1 MDFSPINS
9 NPNWHSN
16 LKTSRLENPSPSL
29 IPYKGVPGSPQLS
42 FSISEKQI
50 KVSFQGFQAVEIY
63 TSSLVSICTLSVV
76 DIFQCK
82 I

>member
-50 KVSFQGFQAVEIY
+50 KVSFQGFQAGEIY

>member
-42 FSISEKQI
+42 FSISAKTED
-50 KVSFQGFQAVEIY
+50 
-63 TSSLVSICTLSVV
+63 TSHLPRVWGI
-76 DIFQCK
+76 
-82 I
+82 

>member
-42 FSISEKQI
+42 FSISVKIDDLSQLLR
-50 KVSFQGFQAVEIY
+50 VSGIWYPYSWFRDVH
-63 TSSLVSICTLSVV
+63 TL
-76 DIFQCK
+76 
-82 I
+82 